1 MALERLMREKL
12 SPKKLFC
19 VKKLATA
26 DVDRSFAPREKGLL
40 RFWVLRICRGFCKT
54 HRSFKVPH
62 ELGQNIMKHCLK
74 SDTLLASSRVNSA
87 PIHTW
92 HSSADSSTILE
103 KRSTKKWA
111 AHDVL
116 SKEILEN
123 TASHGKSPTLRGLTT
138 TPFPKKQSK
147 RISFKQP
154 MLFCRSP
161 RRTPNR

>member
-1 MALERLMREKL
+1 
-12 SPKKLFC
+12 
-19 VKKLATA
+19 
-26 DVDRSFAPREKGLL
+26 
-40 RFWVLRICRGFCKT
+40 
-54 HRSFKVPH
+54 
-62 ELGQNIMKHCLK
+62 MKHCLK

-138 TPFPKKQSK
+138 TPFPKKQSEAHIVQAADAILQVAPAHAESVERYLTK
-147 RISFKQP
+147 IKDLQETAFSFPVYEKHLLSTP
-154 MLFCRSP
+154 AVNSRP
-161 RRTPNR
+161 RRFRQSR